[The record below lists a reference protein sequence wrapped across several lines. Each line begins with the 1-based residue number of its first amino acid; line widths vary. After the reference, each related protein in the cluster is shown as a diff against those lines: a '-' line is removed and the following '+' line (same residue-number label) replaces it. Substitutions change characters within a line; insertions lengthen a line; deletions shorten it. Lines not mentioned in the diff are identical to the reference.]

1 MKHLYTLINCIV
13 LLVTVNV
20 TTAQAQSI
28 TKSWRLSFD
37 ESRAYMSQQQQDGFK
52 YLDPNAL
59 KALRE
64 AFETT
69 QYEFKANGSVQVAF
83 YAGGTVT
90 RQYAGTW
97 KKSGNELSLLGI
109 GGNQQNKEFFKIIK
123 LTGRLLVL
131 QKDGGSKIAFVAQ

>member
-1 MKHLYTLINCIV
+1 MKHLYTFIAFAALLI
-13 LLVTVNV
+13 TVNI
-20 TTAQAQSI
+20 TTIQAQSI
-28 TKSWRLSFD
+28 AKNWRLSFD
-37 ESRAYMSQQQQDGFK
+37 ESKAYMSKQQQDGFK

-69 QYEFKANGSVQVAF
+69 QYEFKTNGTVQVAF

-97 KKSGNELSLLGI
+97 KKSGNELFLLGI
-109 GGNQQNKEFFKIIK
+109 GGNQQSKEAFKIIK

-131 QKDGGSKIAFVAQ
+131 QKDGGSKLAFVAQ

>member
-69 QYEFKANGSVQVAF
+69 QYEFKANGTVQVAF